1 VTAAVRPLS
10 ALVADRARRAA
21 ERDYQPHHLAAARA
35 HVYACH
41 TDCQLTYGAAEELAH
56 RRASQ
61 PEFRAAVDAGRAD
74 LLAELAVLRQRV
86 AALVDRAAAI
96 DPHDAGRAAVFLR
109 DELVLTL
116 GTTDEVAAR

>member
-10 ALVADRARRAA
+10 ALVADRARRSS

-35 HVYACH
+35 HARACH
-41 TDCQLTYGAAEELAH
+41 TDCALTYGAAEELAH
-56 RRASQ
+56 RRASDRA
-61 PEFRAAVDAGRAD
+61 FRAAVDAGRAD
-74 LLAELAVLRQRV
+74 LLAELAVLRQRA

>member
-1 VTAAVRPLS
+1 
-10 ALVADRARRAA
+10 
-21 ERDYQPHHLAAARA
+21 
-35 HVYACH
+35 
-41 TDCQLTYGAAEELAH
+41 LAH

-96 DPHDAGRAAVFLR
+96 DPADVGRVAALLR
-109 DELVLTL
+109 DYLPLTL
-116 GTTDEVAAR
+116 ATGKERG